1 MGSLNKIRKE
11 NLGGFVSEA
20 NISKLGENEREKAEI
35 KEIKMRL
42 KERVDPLKKEKCN
55 RQYFSEI
62 EPFKEVQINN
72 IRNKIRLVDRYRQ
85 EFKRKRYENNLSY
98 KFYY

>member
-11 NLGGFVSEA
+11 KLGGFVSEA

-42 KERVDPLKKEKCN
+42 KERVDPLKKKKN
-55 RQYFSEI
+55 VIDNISVKLSHLKK
-62 EPFKEVQINN
+62 FK
-72 IRNKIRLVDRYRQ
+72 
-85 EFKRKRYENNLSY
+85 
-98 KFYY
+98 

>member
-11 NLGGFVSEA
+11 KLGGFVSEA

-42 KERVDPLKKEKCN
+42 KERVDPLKK
-55 RQYFSEI
+55 
-62 EPFKEVQINN
+62 
-72 IRNKIRLVDRYRQ
+72 
-85 EFKRKRYENNLSY
+85 RKM
-98 KFYY
+98 